1 MRPTVL
7 IADSDELLSA
17 AYGAFLT
24 AEGFQVS
31 CVKNGLDCL
40 EFLRQHAPLSL
51 ILDAELPWGS
61 WNGVI
66 EVMNQDPSISIVPVV
81 ILTARAAAIP
91 GPIPAHCSPILVLKP
106 IAPLSMARILRNL
119 IFAEPALAQM

>member
-7 IADSDELLSA
+7 IADADELLSA
-17 AYGAFLT
+17 AYGVFLV

-31 CVKNGLDCL
+31 CVTNGLDCL
-40 EFLRQHAPLSL
+40 EFLRQHTPQSL
-51 ILDAELPWGS
+51 ILDSELPWGS
-61 WNGVI
+61 WSGVI

-91 GPIPAHCSPILVLKP
+91 GPIPAHCSPILLLKP
-106 IAPLSMARILRNL
+106 VAPLAMARILRNL
-119 IFAEPALAQM
+119 IYAEPAIAEM